1 MTSEPAPYPGLLL
14 HRARIAAGVKL
25 RAAARAAG
33 CSHTLLS
40 LIETGKRRI
49 CLADGR
55 LNLEALLLV
64 LHATPELRAAL
75 QRAEPVEIYWRR
87 DRPWVQRER
96 MKRSAQKLTPGSAS
110 RDSTEGAGL

>member
-1 MTSEPAPYPGLLL
+1 MTGIP
-14 HRARIAAGVKL
+14 
-25 RAAARAAG
+25 
-33 CSHTLLS
+33 LS
-40 LIETGKRRI
+40 TAMATRETSSRRI

-96 MKRSAQKLTPGSAS
+96 MKKRINSRGGGS
-110 RDSTEGAGL
+110 D